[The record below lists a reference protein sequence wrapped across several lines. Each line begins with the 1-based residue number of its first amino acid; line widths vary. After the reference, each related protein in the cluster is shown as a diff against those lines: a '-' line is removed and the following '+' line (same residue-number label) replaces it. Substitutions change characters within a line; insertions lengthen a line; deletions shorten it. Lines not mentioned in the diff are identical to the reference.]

1 MFSEITDHMFRR
13 MRYLEKLDAE
23 DRMSDKFVLQ
33 RLRQIPPQTG
43 RFLALMAANCPQGN
57 FVEIGTSA
65 GYSTMWISL
74 AAQERNIRIKTFE
87 VLTEKARMAG
97 ETFAQAHIEQYVE
110 PITGDALSYLSG
122 IREIAFCFL
131 DAEKDVYEKCW
142 DIIADNIVRHGI
154 LIADNALSHDTEL
167 GPMLKK
173 VEADTRF
180 DSLIVPIGN
189 GELVCRRK

>member
-13 MRYLEKLDAE
+13 MRYLEKLDAG
-23 DRMSDKFVLQ
+23 DRLSDKPASQ
-33 RLRQIPPQTG
+33 RLRQIPHETG
-43 RFLALMAANCPQGN
+43 KFIALMAANCPQGN

-87 VLTEKARMAG
+87 IMLKKASLAG
-97 ETFAQAHIEQYVE
+97 ETFARAHIEQYVE
-110 PITGDALSYLSG
+110 LIRGDALSYLSG
-122 IREIAFCFL
+122 INDIAFCFL

-142 DIIADNIVRHGI
+142 DIIADNIVMRGI
-154 LIADNALSHDTEL
+154 LIADNALSHAVEI
-167 GPMLKK
+167 GAMLKK

-180 DSLIVPIGN
+180 DSMIVPIGN